1 MTMQQNIGGHG
12 YTLDYEKYLAMA
24 ADLDLSDDE
33 KRELIDTLW
42 VLMSAFAD
50 ASFDPNATQK
60 PCGQIATEGKNPTK
74 IAQAMVDLRSDEQ
87 NKIGSAFDKASD
99 QCETDKE

>member
-1 MTMQQNIGGHG
+1 MQQNIGGHG

-24 ADLDLSDDE
+24 ADLDLSEDE

-50 ASFDPNATQK
+50 ASLDPNAAQDA
-60 PCGQIATEGKNPTK
+60 CGQFAIEDKNPTK
-74 IAQAMVDLRSDEQ
+74 TDPGMVDLGSDEQ
-87 NKIGSAFDKASD
+87 HKIGSAFDRANEP
-99 QCETDKE
+99 CETDKE